1 MTTKFM
7 NYTDLCKISAA
18 QTMCTKLSLS
28 LSLSLSSHPSPAIQA
43 REPRGKATMQMY
55 IEVYVL
61 WYVST

>member
-18 QTMCTKLSLS
+18 QTMCTK